1 MIDKEADMNNQ
12 ASDGITDAGKDLVL
26 SCIKSQ
32 ELRDHMRKYL
42 YWPAPIM
49 LALLRRLTKS
59 APCSSNF
66 AKRSHRS

>member
-1 MIDKEADMNNQ
+1 MPVTIDKEADMNNQ

-42 YWPAPIM
+42 Y
-49 LALLRRLTKS
+49 
-59 APCSSNF
+59 
-66 AKRSHRS
+66 